1 MTAKDYCIEIQKL
14 LTEVG
19 ELNWAKCFENFISEL
34 ELSKDNSAYRK
45 IISIYGG
52 MGSFDDLIL
61 YKDGVLCQKE
71 NDTLHTLK
79 KELYKKMTSWKESVY
94 NPSDSDIKKPG
105 KFIETERYFEPGN
118 YDHFSHN
125 DYLKDK

>member
-14 LTEVG
+14 LTEAG
-19 ELNWAKCFENFISEL
+19 ELNRAKCFENFISEL

-79 KELYKKMTSWKESVY
+79 KELYKKVFIIHPIQISKNLVNLLKQKGISNPETMITIHIMT
-94 NPSDSDIKKPG
+94 I
-105 KFIETERYFEPGN
+105 
-118 YDHFSHN
+118 
-125 DYLKDK
+125 